1 MTMKTLSE
9 ITEQLSRLDLMK
21 VSDSELINIMRQ
33 IPKLGLVG
41 FELQRGQP
49 ILRTRT
55 QGGEFPIGWR
65 SERDIS
71 YNPDKAKANYGRASL
86 KGIPVFYGCV
96 GNKPDF
102 EETRMLSIHEVNE
115 LMHSPNYEH
124 EEEFAFVGNWRVQ
137 HPVNVVAVVQS
148 TRLHTRSATLR
159 EEHERYLH
167 ALDTAVVDKEGCI
180 KLSGFLADEF
190 SKEVV
195 RENGWEYKI
204 SAAFSHWA
212 IEAGMD
218 GIAYPS
224 ARAQGNAK
232 PYNVALKPSVVDEG
246 CKLVA
251 VYAYR
256 LIKEDEKSLIPYPFL
271 GDTDVQAT
279 FHWKDPGPLP
289 RPDFIK
295 EQLRRQRLIESV
307 QKEKK
312 EA

>member
-9 ITEQLSRLDLMK
+9 ITELLRQLDLMK
-21 VSDSELINIMRQ
+21 VSDSELLDIMRQ
-33 IPKLGLVG
+33 IPKLGMVG

-55 QGGEFPIGWR
+55 HGGEFPLGWR

-71 YNPDKAKANYGRASL
+71 YNPDPVKAKYGRASL
-86 KGIPVFYGCV
+86 KGVPIFYGCA
-96 GNKPDF
+96 GKRPEF
-102 EETRMLSIHEVNE
+102 EEARMLSIHEVNE
-115 LMHSPNYEH
+115 LMHTPNYVH
-124 EEEFAFVGNWRVQ
+124 EEEFALVGNWRVQ

-148 TRLHTRSATLR
+148 ARLHSRSESLR

-167 ALDTAVVDKEGCI
+167 ALDTTVEDKEGCI

-212 IEAGMD
+212 MEAGMD
-218 GIAYPS
+218 GIAFPS
-224 ARAQGNAK
+224 ARAQGDAK
-232 PYNVALKPSVVDEG
+232 SYNVAVKPTVIDEG

-271 GDTDVQAT
+271 GDTEIQAT

-289 RPDFIK
+289 RPEFIK
-295 EQLRRQRLIESV
+295 EQLRRQRLLESA